1 MNHFKKWGK
10 RQEEEIKSPKEA
22 ANGEEKFEE
31 EVSKK
36 EDESK
41 GEGGDDNMVEDIDY
55 DKMGRVMSEYV
66 GKELR
71 TFREELEKPEREAER
86 IGQVVGEQ
94 VKKILPKELEPKL
107 EEFKGSL
114 KEDIKGL
121 SKDEAA
127 EAVEERLKTLCE
139 DPNSVLCQMATQTAK
154 AIIQADREEQRNE
167 GGKGF
172 EMPKISPEFEVAWK
186 ELSPEDKKKL
196 TLIPRDAH
204 QTMLEIITESP
215 ESHKGLN
222 RRIFE
227 NLTEEEI
234 TELVKEKPELVAK
247 LPGAVCTTPECK
259 EAWNKAV
266 KENPNIK
273 EEEKSHWLLK

>member
-1 MNHFKKWGK
+1 MHRLWARKKRK
-10 RQEEEIKSPKEA
+10 EEEIKSPEEA
-22 ANGEEKFEE
+22 ANEE
-31 EVSKK
+31 ERK
-36 EDESK
+36 EDESEGK
-41 GEGGDDNMVEDIDY
+41 GGDGIMAEEIDY

-86 IGQVVGEQ
+86 IGQLVGQE
-94 VKKILPKELEPKL
+94 VKKILPDELKPKL

-127 EAVEERLKTLCE
+127 GAVEERLRTLCE
-139 DPNSVLCQMATQTAK
+139 DPDSVLCQMAKETAK
-154 AIIQADREEQRNE
+154 AIIQADSEEQRDN

-172 EMPKISPEFEVAWK
+172 EMPKISPEFEEEWK
-186 ELSPEDKKKL
+186 KLSPEDKKKL

-204 QTMLEIITESP
+204 QTMLDIITESP

-222 RRIFE
+222 KRIFE
-227 NLTEEEI
+227 RLTEEQI
-234 TELVKEKPELVAK
+234 MELVKKNPELVAK
-247 LPGAVCTTPECK
+247 LPGAVCTSPECK

-266 KENPNIK
+266 QENPNIK
-273 EEEKSHWLLK
+273 EEEKSHWLLT